1 MGERVRMTRVSR
13 GPRSTKARKIKISA
27 RKKPTTPDI
36 ARKKKDWFDRSAGRK
51 VPVNSRF
58 TRIITGKAIHSL
70 MWVTAS
76 EPTRFPAAE

>member
-1 MGERVRMTRVSR
+1 MGERVRITRVSR
-13 GPRSTKARKIKISA
+13 GPRSTKARKMKISA
-27 RKKPTTPDI
+27 RKKPTTPET
-36 ARKKKDWFDRSAGRK
+36 ARKKKDEVERWAGRK

-58 TRIITGKAIHSL
+58 TRIITGKAIQSL